1 MTGLRRVVTGHS
13 ADGKAVFASDE
24 QVAPISVSGASTLHP
39 IWAADGAPTFPDDGS
54 LPPTTGYWPPVGGFR
69 YLLMTIA
76 PGEGDGDGDHD
87 GDGDAPRTAGST
99 VDVDELNRLMPG
111 LTDVMEPDE
120 PGMHTSDTVDLE
132 IVVSGEITLELDDGV
147 MKTMGPGDAI
157 IQNGTRHRWRNL
169 GREPARV
176 AVILIGSKRS
186 GSGGP
191 A

>member
-24 QVAPISVSGASTLHP
+24 QVVPVSVSGAATLHP
-39 IWAADGAPTFPDDGS
+39 IWAADEAPTFPDDGS
-54 LPPTTGYWPPVGGFR
+54 LPGTTGYWPPVGGFR

-76 PGEGDGDGDHD
+76 PGDG
-87 GDGDAPRTAGST
+87 PRTGST
-99 VDVDELNRLMPG
+99 ADTVSTDELNRLMPG

-147 MKTMGPGDAI
+147 TKTMGPGDAI
-157 IQNGTRHRWRNL
+157 IQNGTRHRWRND

-176 AVILIGSKRS
+176 AVILIGANRS

>member
-13 ADGKAVFASDE
+13 ADGKAVFVSDG
-24 QVAPISVSGASTLHP
+24 QVDPISVSGASTLHP
-39 IWAADGAPTFPDDGS
+39 IWAADDAPTFPDDGS

-76 PGEGDGDGDHD
+76 PGDGP
-87 GDGDAPRTAGST
+87 AAGST
-99 VDVDELNRLMPG
+99 ASSAVDVDELNRLMPG

-147 MKTMGPGDAI
+147 TRTMGPGDAI
-157 IQNGTRHRWRNL
+157 IQNGTRHRWRNA

-176 AVILIGSKRS
+176 AVILLGANRR
-186 GSGGP
+186 GSGGHE
-191 A
+191 

>member
-13 ADGKAVFASDE
+13 ADGLAVFASDE
-24 QVAPISVSGASTLHP
+24 QVDPVFVSGTSTLHP

-76 PGEGDGDGDHD
+76 PGDGPG
-87 GDGDAPRTAGST
+87 TGST
-99 VDVDELNRLMPG
+99 VDVGELNRLMPG

-132 IVVSGEITLELDDGV
+132 IVVSGQITLELDHGV

-169 GREPARV
+169 GTEPARV
-176 AVILIGSKRS
+176 AVILIGANRKP
-186 GSGGP
+186 SGGP

>member
-24 QVAPISVSGASTLHP
+24 QVEPISVSGASTLHP
-39 IWAADGAPTFPDDGS
+39 IWSADDAPTFPDHGS
-54 LPPTTGYWPPVGGFR
+54 LPLTTGYWPPVGGFR

-76 PGEGDGDGDHD
+76 PGDG
-87 GDGDAPRTAGST
+87 PQRTGAT
-99 VDVDELNRLMPG
+99 VDADELDRLMPG

-132 IVVSGEITLELDDGV
+132 IVVSGQITLELDDGV
-147 MKTMGPGDAI
+147 TKTMGPGDAI
-157 IQNGTRHRWRNL
+157 IQNGTRHRWRND
-169 GREPARV
+169 GPEPARV
-176 AVILIGSKRS
+176 AVILIGANRS
-186 GSGGP
+186 GP

>member
-13 ADGKAVFASDE
+13 AEGQAVFASDE
-24 QVAPISVSGASTLHP
+24 QVEPVSVSGTSTLHP
-39 IWAADGAPTFPDDGS
+39 IWAADDAPTFPDDGS
-54 LPPTTGYWPPVGGFR
+54 PLPTTGYWPPVGGFR

-76 PGEGDGDGDHD
+76 PGDGPG
-87 GDGDAPRTAGST
+87 TGSA
-99 VDVDELNRLMPG
+99 VDIGELNRLMPG

-132 IVVSGEITLELDDGV
+132 IVVSGQITLELDDGV

-169 GREPARV
+169 GTEAARV
-176 AVILIGSKRS
+176 AVILIGANRK

>member
-24 QVAPISVSGASTLHP
+24 PVDPISLSGAATLHP
-39 IWAADGAPTFPDDGS
+39 IWAADDAPTFPDDGS
-54 LPPTTGYWPPVGGFR
+54 LPATSDYWPPVGGFR
-69 YLLMTIA
+69 YLLMTIE
-76 PGEGDGDGDHD
+76 PGN
-87 GDGDAPRTAGST
+87 ATQTGSPL
-99 VDVDELNRLMPG
+99 DVGELDRLMPG
-111 LTDVMEPDE
+111 LTEVMEPDE

-157 IQNGTRHRWRNL
+157 IQNGTRHRWHNL

-176 AVILIGSKRS
+176 AVILIGANRQ
-186 GSGGP
+186 GSGGRG
-191 A
+191 

>member
-24 QVAPISVSGASTLHP
+24 QVEPISLAGTSTLHP
-39 IWAADGAPTFPDDGS
+39 IWSADDAPTFPDDGS
-54 LPPTTGYWPPVGGFR
+54 LPATTGYWPPVGGFR

-76 PGEGDGDGDHD
+76 PA
-87 GDGDAPRTAGST
+87 DAPRTEPT
-99 VDVDELNRLMPG
+99 VDTDELNRLMPG

-132 IVVSGEITLELDDGV
+132 IVVSGQITLELDNGV

-157 IQNGTRHRWRNL
+157 IQNGTRHRWHNR
-169 GREPARV
+169 GSEPARV
-176 AVILIGSKRS
+176 AVILIGAHRG
-186 GSGGP
+186 GSGGQG
-191 A
+191 